1 MLSHVKDIFLKQEK
15 LMLKNNFN
23 KILLNLIV
31 VIFIFAFDRLSK
43 LYILNLL
50 EREQVVNV
58 YINQFMNLNLI
69 WNTGIGFGLLS
80 SDSNFYYN
88 LVTFLIIIINVII
101 LIMIFKSDNYKF
113 FLLLMILGGSLGN
126 LFDRIWYNAVPDFI
140 DLHYNNFHWFIFNVA
155 DIFITIGILCLIFA
169 ELFLNNKKTN

>member
-1 MLSHVKDIFLKQEK
+1 
-15 LMLKNNFN
+15 MLKNNFN

-31 VIFIFAFDRLSK
+31 VIFIFAFYRLSK